1 MTVGGT
7 LQFAAMCLYS
17 DSSTT
22 NCTVPDVHGN
32 GVTLWTS
39 SNTALATIGA
49 AGSASPG
56 LVTAIAAGT
65 PTISANVGS
74 VVTPTFSLTISPPS
88 VSLTGISLATTGGVN
103 GLFVGHT
110 NQLIATCLYS
120 DGSTTNCTTTDTHG
134 NVAGSYA
141 SSSNSHATVGAS
153 TGLVTGVAAGATNL
167 TATAG
172 GHTSSALPLTVLA
185 VPTGIYTITITGP
198 VTFSGTV
205 SF

>member
-1 MTVGGT
+1 
-7 LQFAAMCLYS
+7 
-17 DSSTT
+17 
-22 NCTVPDVHGN
+22 
-32 GVTLWTS
+32 
-39 SNTALATIGA
+39 
-49 AGSASPG
+49 
-56 LVTAIAAGT
+56 
-65 PTISANVGS
+65 
-74 VVTPTFSLTISPPS
+74 
-88 VSLTGISLATTGGVN
+88 
-103 GLFVGHT
+103 VGHT

-141 SSSNSHATVGAS
+141 SSNSAHATVGAS